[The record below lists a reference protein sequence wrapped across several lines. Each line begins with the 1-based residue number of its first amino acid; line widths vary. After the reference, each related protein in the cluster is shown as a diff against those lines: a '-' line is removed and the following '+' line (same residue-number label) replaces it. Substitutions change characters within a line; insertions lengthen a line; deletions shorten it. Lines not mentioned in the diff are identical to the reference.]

1 MSAYKEI
8 VTKAVVGKGKKYY
21 KNTYK
26 VNTDSPV
33 DTVLGCWVINH
44 KFSGSDEAGKIV
56 INGSYD
62 VNLWYSYDNNTKT
75 SVITKNIPYKELV
88 TVSQKET
95 TDTSKKDIIVRCLK
109 GPSCISAKEDGNS
122 INIDIEKE
130 LGIEIVGDTK
140 VKIAIEE
147 DEEPWDDIPEEV
159 TECLRNLCYINME
172 WVEEHDF
179 AFDELDID
187 AETKELS
194 IYRFF
199 NNIMENLTEDDI
211 LNAQIN
217 LESKKRKK

>member
-33 DTVLGCWVINH
+33 DTVLGC
-44 KFSGSDEAGKIV
+44 DEAGKTL

-62 VNLWYSYDNNTKT
+62 VNLWYSYVNNTKT

-159 TECLRNLCYINME
+159 TEETEKEIEENIDPNYIK
-172 WVEEHDF
+172 EE
-179 AFDELDID
+179 
-187 AETKELS
+187 K
-194 IYRFF
+194 
-199 NNIMENLTEDDI
+199 
-211 LNAQIN
+211 
-217 LESKKRKK
+217 